1 MPPKP
6 AAAPAPTKTV
16 VPESV
21 LKKRKTTERILAERN
36 AATVAKKQANKT
48 KREVI
53 FKRAEQFA
61 KEYRDAEMTE
71 VRMKREA
78 KLAGSFY
85 VPAEPKLALV
95 IRLKGIN
102 HMAPKPKKILQLM
115 RLNQINKAV
124 FVRLNKATLQ
134 MINWVEPFVAWGY
147 PNLKTVRELIYKRGY
162 AKINKQRIP
171 IHDNSV
177 IEEALGKFGIIC
189 MEDLIH
195 EIVTVG
201 PHFKQ
206 ASNFLWAF
214 KLSNPNGGFKGKKSV
229 HYVQGGEGGG
239 REGAINNL
247 VQRMI

>member
-1 MPPKP
+1 M
-6 AAAPAPTKTV
+6 APTTTPAKTT
-16 VPESV
+16 VPETV
-21 LKKRKTTERILAERN
+21 LKKRKATERIAAER
-36 AATVAKKQANKT
+36 KQATDDRKKANKA

-53 FKRAEQFA
+53 FKRAEQYVQ
-61 KEYRDAEMTE
+61 EYKDAESNE
-71 VRMKREA
+71 IRARREA
-78 KLAGSFY
+78 KINASFY

-95 IRLKGIN
+95 VRLKGIN
-102 HMAPKPKKILQLM
+102 HMAPKPKKILQLL

-147 PNLKTVRELIYKRGY
+147 PNLKTVRELIYKRGF

-171 IHDNSV
+171 IHDNSL
-177 IEEALGKFGIIC
+177 IEEHLGKFGIIC
-189 MEDLIH
+189 MEDLVH

-214 KLSNPNGGFKGKKSV
+214 KLSNPNGGFKGKKAV
-229 HYVQGGEGGG
+229 HFIQGGEAGN
-239 REGAINNL
+239 REEAINGL